1 VSFQI
6 DLDPSSVIPLYVQ
19 LRSRLEYMIGTGHL
33 SPGTQIPSVREL
45 ATRLEIASAT
55 VQQAYRELQQKGL
68 VEAQRGRGTFVSQI
82 APPVSVDSEHTT
94 PLHNLIDDLIA
105 QSQSQG
111 FSLQEI
117 RLAFEDRIALQESGL
132 QIGFVGI
139 RDAMHKYATLI
150 QGSLANLRAS
160 VSSIP
165 LEDLRA
171 SPESAHLEISK
182 YDLLVA
188 LLFHYRETVDL
199 AAGTS
204 IPVLPII
211 SELSHQTLE
220 SIALLPPDARIG
232 LICHRTSF
240 NNYLATIR
248 LYRPSEQEILA
259 CDPEDNTLLTQL
271 LENATVILHTTVLT
285 SFAQEMASSNI
296 PLIELKHVPNSSSL
310 DRVRALVKKMLGQE

>member
-1 VSFQI
+1 MPLQI
-6 DLDPSSVIPLYVQ
+6 DLDPGSVIPLYIQ
-19 LRSRLEYMIGTGHL
+19 LRSRLEYMIGTGAL
-33 SPGTQIPSVREL
+33 SPGTQVPSVREL
-45 ATRLEIASAT
+45 ANQLEIAPTT

-68 VEAQRGRGTFVSQI
+68 LETQRGRGTFVPQI
-82 APPVSVDSEHTT
+82 TPPAPVDSEHTT
-94 PLHNLIDDLIA
+94 PLHDLIDDVIA
-105 QSQSQG
+105 QGQSRG
-111 FSLQEI
+111 FSLQDI
-117 RLAFEDRIALQESGL
+117 RIAFEDRITLRERGL
-132 QIGFVGI
+132 QIGFIGI

-150 QGSLANLRAS
+150 QASLANLRAT
-160 VSSIP
+160 VSPIA

-171 SPESAHLEISK
+171 SPESAPLEIGK

-188 LLFHYRETVDL
+188 LLFHYREIVDI

-248 LYRPSEQEILA
+248 LYRPPEQEILTS
-259 CDPEDNTLLTQL
+259 DPEDKTLLAQL

-285 SFAQEMASSNI
+285 NFTQNLAPPNT
-296 PLIELKHVPNSSSL
+296 PLIELKHVPNTSSL
-310 DRVRALVKKMLGQE
+310 DRVHEQVKNMLGQ